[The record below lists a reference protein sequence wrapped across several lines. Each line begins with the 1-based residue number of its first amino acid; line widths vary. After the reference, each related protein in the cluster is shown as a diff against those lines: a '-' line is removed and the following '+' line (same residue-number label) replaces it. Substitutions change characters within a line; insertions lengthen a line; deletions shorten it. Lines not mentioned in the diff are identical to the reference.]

1 MKKTLK
7 ETYERMFGPLA
18 EAAKALQG
26 YEKYV
31 IKIKGKI
38 LFYAESP
45 DGELFLGA
53 NQVKKNK
60 YNVEV
65 GFSFPPSGNQI
76 SAIENGIQVSKPAQV
91 KSAIQNQMTLAK
103 KGYVDPDGNKF
114 SFKVH
119 VNKLGI

>member
-7 ETYERMFGPLA
+7 ETYERMFGLLT
-18 EAAKALQG
+18 EAAKGLQG

-31 IKIKGKI
+31 TKIKGKI

-65 GFSFPPSGNQI
+65 GFSFPPSGAQI
-76 SAIENGIQVSKPAQV
+76 SAIENGIQVSSPAQV
-91 KSAIQNQMTLAK
+91 KSAIKNQMTLAK
-103 KGYVDPDGNKF
+103 K
-114 SFKVH
+114 
-119 VNKLGI
+119 